1 VINSNDELRA
11 LDWYL
16 VSRLFDFEMYRNRK
30 RTVQS
35 IALKILSPIPLP
47 ETFSRETETNSF
59 ALESIPAS
67 GNSMLACRVWQGI
80 PGRCVILYL
89 HGIEGHSQWFE
100 PTARVLN
107 ESGITVYAADRRGA
121 GLNSEDRG
129 HLTSLNVFISDVETM
144 LKHIRRKHP
153 DQPIVLFANCWS
165 AKAAAFIARRDH
177 RYADGSEPVELSGL
191 IMTCPAIITSANFDL
206 LTRLKIA
213 VYSFL
218 GEQGRRRIYPIPLTT
233 EMLTDNLS
241 YIDYLQN
248 DPLRLHSA
256 TVSFFRET
264 FILGVL
270 AQRFAKQIDLPLLVL
285 QAENDKIIDV
295 EKLKKW
301 YEQVASTDKVWRLY
315 ANATHSLDFDAHC
328 FNDYT
333 SLLTEWL
340 LKRTEAKTRS

>member
-1 VINSNDELRA
+1 
-11 LDWYL
+11 
-16 VSRLFDFEMYRNRK
+16 MYRNRK

-153 DQPIVLFANCWS
+153 DQPIVL
-165 AKAAAFIARRDH
+165 
-177 RYADGSEPVELSGL
+177 
-191 IMTCPAIITSANFDL
+191 
-206 LTRLKIA
+206 
-213 VYSFL
+213 
-218 GEQGRRRIYPIPLTT
+218 
-233 EMLTDNLS
+233 LS
-241 YIDYLQN
+241 YPD
-248 DPLRLHSA
+248 
-256 TVSFFRET
+256 
-264 FILGVL
+264 
-270 AQRFAKQIDLPLLVL
+270 
-285 QAENDKIIDV
+285 
-295 EKLKKW
+295 
-301 YEQVASTDKVWRLY
+301 
-315 ANATHSLDFDAHC
+315 
-328 FNDYT
+328 
-333 SLLTEWL
+333 
-340 LKRTEAKTRS
+340 

>member
-1 VINSNDELRA
+1 
-11 LDWYL
+11 
-16 VSRLFDFEMYRNRK
+16 MYRNRK

-35 IALKILSPIPLP
+35 TALKTLSPIPLP
-47 ETFSRETETNSF
+47 DSVSHETETNSF
-59 ALESIPAS
+59 AIEFIPAS
-67 GNSMLACRVWQGI
+67 GDSMLACRVWQGI
-80 PGRCVILYL
+80 SSRCVILYL
-89 HGIEGHSQWFE
+89 HGIEGHSQWFV

-107 ESGITVYAADRRGA
+107 ESGMTVYAADRRGA

-129 HLTSLNVFISDVETM
+129 HLTSLNVFINDVEM
-144 LKHIRRKHP
+144 LLRHIRRNHP

-165 AKAAAFIARRDH
+165 AKAAAFIARRGH
-177 RYADGSEPVELSGL
+177 TYADGAKPVKLSGL
-191 IMTCPAIITSANFDL
+191 VMTCPAIVTSANFAA

-213 VYSFL
+213 LFSLL

-233 EMLTDNLS
+233 EMLTDNPS

-256 TVSFFRET
+256 SVNFFRET
-264 FILGVL
+264 FILGLL
-270 AQRFAKQIDLPLLVL
+270 AQTSARQIDLPLLLL
-285 QAENDKIIDV
+285 QAENDKIINV

-301 YEQVASTDKVWRLY
+301 YEQVASKDKVWRLY
-315 ANATHSLDFDAHC
+315 PNATHSLDFDAHC

-340 LKRTEAKTRS
+340 LKRTEAITRS

>member
-1 VINSNDELRA
+1 
-11 LDWYL
+11 
-16 VSRLFDFEMYRNRK
+16 M
-30 RTVQS
+30 
-35 IALKILSPIPLP
+35 SPIPLP
-47 ETFSRETETNSF
+47 ETVSRETEINSF
-59 ALESIPAS
+59 AIETIAAS
-67 GNSMLACRVWQGI
+67 GGSMLACRVWQGV
-80 PGRCVILYL
+80 PSRCVVLYL

-107 ESGITVYAADRRGA
+107 QSGITVYASDRRGA
-121 GLNSEDRG
+121 GLNCEDRG
-129 HLTSLNVFISDVETM
+129 HLTSLKVFIADVEM
-144 LKHIRRKHP
+144 LLRQIRRKHP
-153 DQPIVLFANCWS
+153 NQPIVLFANCWS

-177 RYADGSEPVELSGL
+177 KYSDGAAPVKLSGL

-206 LTRLKIA
+206 FTRLKIA
-213 VYSFL
+213 FYSFL
-218 GEQGRRRIYPIPLTT
+218 GEQGLRRIYPIPLTT

-270 AQRFAKQIDLPLLVL
+270 AQKFAKQIDLPLLLL

-295 EKLKKW
+295 AKLKAW
-301 YEQVASTDKVWRLY
+301 YEEVSSTDKVWRLY

-328 FNDYT
+328 FDDYT
-333 SLLTEWL
+333 KLLTDWL
-340 LKRTEAKTRS
+340 LLRTEALTP